1 MKRRLFGLVGLVWAV
16 GAVADCAPRLQMPS
30 VHKVPGWIAADL
42 AEGKRVAQ
50 SITVR
55 VADADGCAGLLLG
68 VEIAGNPTHGIA
80 AQVRSAPNGAE
91 IGSDPMGR
99 LPLLPLVSPTQ
110 SSNVTVVLTK
120 IGQVLAA
127 DTHELQLRWR
137 LFPADGLLPQPLDEL
152 DTRLD
157 VNVPPVL
164 NVTLTSND
172 TTVALA
178 GAVAL
183 LDFGELNRGDRR
195 HLWVQIEGN
204 TDAQLSVLPQW
215 RELRLRDRPDYAIPY
230 TLMVNGQAQHGDTP
244 VWLPMDPNSGQAKA
258 QLEVVIGDV
267 ERRAAGIYQDVLL
280 LTVAPE

>member
-1 MKRRLFGLVGLVWAV
+1 MKRRLFGLVGLVWAL
-16 GAVADCAPRLQMPS
+16 GAVAECSPRLQIPS
-30 VHKVPGWIAADL
+30 VHKVPGRIAADL
-42 AEGKRVAQ
+42 AEGKRVEQ

-55 VADADGCAGLLLG
+55 VADAEGCAGLLLG
-68 VEIAGNPTHGIA
+68 AELAGNPTHGIV
-80 AQVRSAPNGAE
+80 AQVRSAPNGTE

-99 LPLLPLVSPTQ
+99 LPLLPLVNPTQ
-110 SSNVTVVLTK
+110 SSNVTVALTK
-120 IGQVLAA
+120 SGQVLTA
-127 DTHELQLRWR
+127 DTHELQVRWR
-137 LFPADGLLPQPLDEL
+137 LFPAEGLLPQPLDEL

-172 TTVALA
+172 ATVALA

-195 HLWVQIEGN
+195 NLWVQIEGN

-230 TLMVNGQAQHGDTP
+230 TLMVNGQVQHGDTP
-244 VWLPMDPNSGQAKA
+244 IWLPMDPNSGQAKA